1 MRLLSQRKRLL
12 LLPYI
17 ARALDKLS
25 DQRSGVI
32 RALVTTATAM
42 PDSYYT
48 RLKEQLERSTGRKIV
63 LEKTVDPEILGG
75 VVTRIG
81 DRVIDGSLRS
91 KLASM
96 REALLST

>member
-1 MRLLSQRKRLL
+1 
-12 LLPYI
+12 
-17 ARALDKLS
+17 
-25 DQRSGVI
+25 
-32 RALVTTATAM
+32 M

-63 LEKTVDPEILGG
+63 LEKSVDPEILGG

-96 REALLST
+96 RETLLST